1 MHWMGYIMI
10 GVWIGIF
17 LGIIIAGLFR
27 KNLDYEDEYFND

>member
-10 GVWIGIF
+10 GVWIGVF
-17 LGIIIAGLFR
+17 LGIILIGLIK